1 MAGNPQND
9 RGVSGL
15 KLVIFALL
23 VLGALFLLFGDRGVS
38 VKEGTNPA
46 PPNVPSR

>member
-1 MAGNPQND
+1 MAWNRQNGN
-9 RGVSGL
+9 GFSGL
-15 KLVIFALL
+15 KIVIFALL
-23 VLGALFLLFGDRGVS
+23 VLGVLFLLFGDRGVS